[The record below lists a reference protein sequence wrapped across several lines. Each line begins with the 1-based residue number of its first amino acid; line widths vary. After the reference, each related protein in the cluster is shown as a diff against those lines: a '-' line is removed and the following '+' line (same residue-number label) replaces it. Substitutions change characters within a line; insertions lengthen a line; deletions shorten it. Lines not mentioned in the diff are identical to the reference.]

1 MYLKASSFF
10 MVANLRLKVPVLPKL
25 LRISRSKTLY
35 INKIFYS
42 TFVELKFI
50 STFVEHILKM

>member
-1 MYLKASSFF
+1 